1 MDGFAKI
8 GLAGLIVFIA
18 LWSTTLVHSYII
30 SEMTVG
36 HCGALVIGIAVAVFI
51 SLQSRRL
58 MTAKP
63 KQQKF
68 QETRVIFSLHLPI
81 LLLLGFCVFALT
93 IGVSN
98 HLFNTTLSIDKMALE
113 LIVYSGFVYLLL
125 YGTVIVTLGKMLIY
139 SEGLWITLRYISWE
153 DLEKAELKWN
163 GKLLTFG
170 KLDTFI
176 LPKPHELIKAL
187 KEFRPDLAEKIK
199 DQIEN

>member
-1 MDGFAKI
+1 MYGLTKV
-8 GLAGLIVFIA
+8 GLASLIVFTA
-18 LWSTTLVHSYII
+18 LWSTTLIHSYIS
-30 SEMTVG
+30 SEMTMG
-36 HCGALVIGIAVAVFI
+36 HCGALVIAIAVGVYI

-58 MTAKP
+58 ITAKP

-68 QETRVIFSLHLPI
+68 QETHVIFSLHLPI
-81 LLLLGFCVFALT
+81 LVLLGFCVAAMT

-98 HLFNTTLSIDKMALE
+98 HLFKTTLSIDKMALE

-176 LPKPHELIKAL
+176 LPKPHKFIKAL
-187 KEFRPDLAEKIK
+187 KEFRPNLAERIK
-199 DQIEN
+199 DQIER